1 MRRSP
6 ALALLCALGLSLPR
20 ATPATPPPEAPL
32 FRAELRP
39 LRPDERDAMVG
50 VTWREGCPVGL
61 EQLSMLVFTHW
72 TPDGG
77 AAEGR
82 LVVSTA
88 HGEGLREV
96 VRVMWT
102 AGFPLTRVAP
112 AHEWGGD
119 DNRLMAENITSAHN
133 CRAKTGGGSFSEHSW
148 GHAIDVNPRQNP
160 YIAGAKVLP
169 PEGARY
175 QDRTLGER
183 GMITAGDPIVAAFAA
198 IGWGW
203 GGAWTSRK
211 DYQHFSATGR

>member
-1 MRRSP
+1 MGVPP
-6 ALALLCALGLSLPR
+6 ALAEPPLE
-20 ATPATPPPEAPL
+20 PAPAFT
-32 FRAELRP
+32 AELRP
-39 LRPDERDAMVG
+39 LAADERAAMVG

-61 EQLSMLVFTHW
+61 DQLSMLVFTHW
-72 TPDGG
+72 TPNG
-77 AAEGR
+77 AVATGR
-82 LVVSTA
+82 LVVATA
-88 HGEGLREV
+88 HGEGLRSV
-96 VRVMWT
+96 AQAMWT
-102 AGFPLTRVAP
+102 AGFPLTKAAP

-160 YIAGAKVLP
+160 YISGGKVLP

-175 QDRTLGER
+175 QDRGLGEG
-183 GMITAGDPIVAAFAA
+183 GMITAGDPVVAAFAA